1 MEGGE
6 SGWQIRWRIRRK
18 IREGSSLLAAGFVT
32 ARSVSDDTPGRRR
45 ERREI
50 RDREIKTSG
59 GWSPALSDISCGSFL
74 LIQRRDR

>member
-59 GWSPALSDISCGSFL
+59 GWPGIKRHKLRELSIDSA
-74 LIQRRDR
+74 QR